1 MVESQPLPT
10 ELAARINKS
19 RVVDLE
25 HPRKIGDPSH
35 PNHWPG
41 FSLYLHRR
49 HEPGLPESRS
59 SASGVIITAEHS
71 GTHIDAL
78 CHQAEG
84 LRMTGGIPTDPT
96 TQGPHGFSQLAMDSV
111 APILAPGVLLDVAA
125 LKGGRLPEGYLITV
139 EDLEQCE
146 ANQRVTVAAE
156 SVVLIRTGYGA
167 VWSENELYLRAA
179 GVSGAGAEWL
189 AARRVRAV
197 GIDNVALDV
206 LGHRDEATNSSL
218 PCHLILIVRNGIH
231 ILENL
236 NLEELS
242 ELRANEFTFICLPL
256 KIIGGTGCPVRPV
269 ALVEVA

>member
-1 MVESQPLPT
+1 MAT
-10 ELAARINKS
+10 DLATRIASS

-49 HEPGLPESRS
+49 HEPGLAESRS

-78 CHQAEG
+78 CHQAED
-84 LRMTGGIPTDPT
+84 LLMSGGVPANPT
-96 TQGPHGFSQLAMDSV
+96 TQGPHGFSALAMESV
-111 APILAPGVLLDVAA
+111 KPILAPGLLLDVAA
-125 LKGGRLPEGYLITV
+125 LHGGRLPEGYLIST
-139 EDLEQCE
+139 EDLERCE
-146 ANQRVTVAAE
+146 TDQGVKVAPG

-167 VWSENELYLRAA
+167 AWPDSEMYLKAA

-189 AARRVRAV
+189 AARRVQAV
-197 GIDNVALDV
+197 GVDNVALDV
-206 LGHRDEATNSSL
+206 LGNIDETTRSSL

-231 ILENL
+231 IIENL
-236 NLEELS
+236 ALEELS
-242 ELRANEFTFICLPL
+242 EFRDRVFTFVCLPL
-256 KIIGGTGCPVRPV
+256 KVIGGTGCPVRPV
-269 ALVEVA
+269 ALVEIA